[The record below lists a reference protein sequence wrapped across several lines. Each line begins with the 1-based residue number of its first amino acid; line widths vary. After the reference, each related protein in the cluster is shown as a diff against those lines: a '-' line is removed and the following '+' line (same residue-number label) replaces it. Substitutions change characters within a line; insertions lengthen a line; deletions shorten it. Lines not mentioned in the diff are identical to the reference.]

1 MKNKTKTFKTISLLR
16 YITEDW
22 LFIDKNQEEVHP
34 DTNYYETSS
43 YKHLNSDN
51 IMELK
56 ERIRIF
62 KPRDIKAIEFFL
74 EKESKK
80 YIYDDTLSLQV
91 YIPDFFDDVTKLM
104 SIAEDGRLNVINDF
118 GKSIVKKYGRE
129 ITFSTNIKPALKNT
143 KYNIKPPT
151 SYTLNK

>member
-1 MKNKTKTFKTISLLR
+1 MKFK
-16 YITEDW
+16 
-22 LFIDKNQEEVHP
+22 K
-34 DTNYYETSS
+34 
-43 YKHLNSDN
+43 
-51 IMELK
+51 
-56 ERIRIF
+56 RIRIF

-74 EKESKK
+74 EKESQK
-80 YIYDDTLSLQV
+80 YIYDDTLSLQE

-129 ITFSTNIKPALKNT
+129 ITFSTNIKPALKNK
-143 KYNIKPPT
+143 KYNIKPPS